1 MVSDDK
7 AVFDERSAVLVIV
20 KALDAVWL
28 VAESLLPSGTIIRG
42 IDVVNGYT
50 IAKEP
55 ISCIDWDDVLLA
67 QANGDN
73 EDEDKDDGIKDVIKD
88 EDEGVTDTDIAA
100 DTVVSSRALVVAV
113 ALVEA
118 TVGSGLVASS
128 VDVLE
133 SSDRLVVEIEVLDS
147 PFPKIPIRG
156 LRAEAVDADAL
167 TEPELEL
174 ESTDLVDV
182 IAALVELAISLAH
195 HGADNSD
202 DEDVGDVDGG
212 LLRGRAVSVDE
223 VVVIVDD
230 SPRSGLCHLIPEEDS
245 VELSA
250 ETVVLESAVSVS
262 ATALLLVVDVAI
274 SELVAEDVD
283 AEEDELVASVVSA
296 VVVAVLLV
304 LRGLRVELLVR
315 LGALEV
321 GDAVSDDSDR
331 ELVNDT
337 DGC

>member
-1 MVSDDK
+1 MCPLEESVGELLEMVSDEK

-20 KALDAVWL
+20 KALDA
-28 VAESLLPSGTIIRG
+28 
-42 IDVVNGYT
+42 
-50 IAKEP
+50 
-55 ISCIDWDDVLLA
+55 LLA
-67 QANGDN
+67 QANGDS
-73 EDEDKDDGIKDVIKD
+73 EDVDKDDGIKDVVKD

-118 TVGSGLVASS
+118 AVGSGLVASS

-133 SSDRLVVEIEVLDS
+133 SSDRLVAETEVLDS
-147 PFPKIPIRG
+147 PFPKMPIRG

-245 VELSA
+245 VELSP

-274 SELVAEDVD
+274 SELMVEDVD
-283 AEEDELVASVVSA
+283 AEEDELVVSVVSA

-304 LRGLRVELLVR
+304 LLLLCGLRVELPVR

-321 GDAVSDDSDR
+321 GDAVSDDSDG

-337 DGC
+337 DDC

>member
-1 MVSDDK
+1 M
-7 AVFDERSAVLVIV
+7 
-20 KALDAVWL
+20 
-28 VAESLLPSGTIIRG
+28 
-42 IDVVNGYT
+42 Y
-50 IAKEP
+50 
-55 ISCIDWDDVLLA
+55 
-67 QANGDN
+67 GDN
-73 EDEDKDDGIKDVIKD
+73 EDEDEDDGIKDVVKD
-88 EDEGVTDTDIAA
+88 GDEGVTDTDIAA

-133 SSDRLVVEIEVLDS
+133 SSDRLDVETEVLDN

-174 ESTDLVDV
+174 ESTDLVDA

-274 SELVAEDVD
+274 SELMAEDLD

-296 VVVAVLLV
+296 VVSAVVVAVVLV
-304 LRGLRVELLVR
+304 LCGLRVELLVR

-321 GDAVSDDSDR
+321 GDAVSDDSDG
-331 ELVNDT
+331 ELINDT